1 MLDDYFHTYHYLFG
15 AKMTQQQLI
24 IKCLKKGWKS
34 PLDAFKEAGT
44 MKLSTRVGE
53 LRRAGCVILDKWHP
67 SRAFKL
73 YKMVKNAKPIAAK
86 SKV

>member
-1 MLDDYFHTYHYLFG
+1 
-15 AKMTQQQLI
+15 MTQQQLI

-34 PLDAFKEAGT
+34 PLDALREAGT

-53 LRRAGCVILDKWHP
+53 LRTAGFVILDKWHP

-86 SKV
+86 SKF